1 MPLARFNRLEA
12 DRRKRLLAAAAHE
25 FAAEGYEGA
34 SLGWI
39 AEEAGF
45 SKPALYYY
53 FEDKADLYATVVREA
68 WQRLSPQGRVDL
80 QGLESATFWPALKA
94 FHLASYE
101 HSREEPWLLAV
112 WKLAYHPPPDGAA
125 AGVVAEVFAA
135 GRDFL
140 KALLRRGQELGVVRT
155 DLPEEL
161 LIAVFTGADN
171 AADHWLAD
179 QWETLG
185 SEEVSRLAERVF
197 EAMSVLASP
206 PVRQP
211 VRS

>member
-1 MPLARFNRLEA
+1 MPLARFNRLDP
-12 DRRKRLLAAAAHE
+12 DRQHRLLAAAAQE

-68 WQRLSPQGRVDL
+68 WQKLSPQGRMDL
-80 QGLESATFWPALKA
+80 QSLDRDTFWPALEA
-94 FHLASYE
+94 FHLAGYE
-101 HSREEPWLLAV
+101 RSREEPWLLAV

-125 AGVVAEVFAA
+125 AGAVAEVFDA

-140 KALLRRGQELGVVRT
+140 KALMRRGQELGVVRR
-155 DLPEEL
+155 DMPVDL

-185 SEEVSRLAERVF
+185 FDEVAQLSRRVF
-197 EAMSVLASP
+197 EGMRLLVSP
-206 PVRQP
+206 PPQQEE
-211 VRS
+211 